1 MEYKVGSKMF
11 HGGQMKKLN
20 SLEIFLYVSM
30 FTLMLWK
37 VVRNEFCKFCE
48 FIFAKTNPC
57 KSLGF

>member
-37 VVRNEFCKFCE
+37 VEKLE
-48 FIFAKTNPC
+48 WI
-57 KSLGF
+57 L